1 MDDTRHP
8 HLDDVYTPEQSHQ
21 LMEAV
26 MKIEG
31 SVALVTGANRGIG
44 KAISDSTARPRR
56 GEGLRRGPR
65 RDDGGDRRPPT
76 RSGAAGRHR
85 PGAGA
90 RGRRRAGRRRDRG
103 QQRGRR
109 PPGHTAV
116 RDDRRRPRR
125 AGGQLPAAAGH
136 HPGVRPRARRERR
149 GRVRQRPVGGVLGRQ
164 PTLAT
169 YSASKS
175 AAWSFTNSARVELKR
190 QGTQVVGVHVG
201 FVDTDLTAGLDT
213 DKIPPAA
220 VADAALDALEAGSL
234 RGGRR
239 RVQPHGQSR
248 VARRPG
254 VALPGRPSAVRG
266 PGYVSGLSVVRICRI
281 SGSGTARSNPEP
293 ATTTRMAV
301 GPSSPVNP
309 VAEMA

>member
-1 MDDTRHP
+1 MHAVAAALGDVEIVVNNAGIGRPATPLSATIDDARAELEVNYLPLLATTQAFAP
-8 HLDDVYTPEQSHQ
+8 VLAANGGGAFVNV
-21 LMEAV
+21 L
-26 MKIEG
+26 
-31 SVALVTGANRGIG
+31 SVASWIG
-44 KAISDSTARPRR
+44 
-56 GEGLRRGPR
+56 E
-65 RDDGGDRRPPT
+65 
-76 RSGAAGRHR
+76 
-85 PGAGA
+85 
-90 RGRRRAGRRRDRG
+90 
-103 QQRGRR
+103 
-109 PPGHTAV
+109 
-116 RDDRRRPRR
+116 
-125 AGGQLPAAAGH
+125 
-136 HPGVRPRARRERR
+136 
-149 GRVRQRPVGGVLGRQ
+149 

-220 VADAALDALEAGSL
+220 VADAALDALEAGEL